1 MVYFFFFKQKTAYE
15 MRISDWSS
23 DVCSSDLVVPLAAE
37 GSGRVDSV
45 DIHDGQVV
53 EKGQLLFTIDKVRLR
68 NALAQAEAAV
78 ATARATLRSA
88 EREARRY
95 AALQGV
101 VSDQDRDTRRAA
113 AEEARARL
121 SQAIADRDLSQTQID
136 PAEAAP
142 PST

>member
-1 MVYFFFFKQKTAYE
+1 

-23 DVCSSDLVVPLAAE
+23 DVCSSDLVA
-37 GSGRVDSV
+37 
-45 DIHDGQVV
+45 IHDGQVV

-78 ATARATLRSA
+78 ATARATMRSG

-101 VSDQDRDTRRAA
+101 VSDQDQDPRRAG
-113 AEEARARL
+113 AEEASARLTPAIAERERTSDNNESADDGARAR
-121 SQAIADRDLSQTQID
+121 A
-136 PAEAAP
+136 
-142 PST
+142 

>member
-1 MVYFFFFKQKTAYE
+1 

-23 DVCSSDLVVPLAAE
+23 DVCSSDLVA
-37 GSGRVDSV
+37 
-45 DIHDGQVV
+45 IHDGQVV

-121 SQAIADRDLSQTQID
+121 SQAIADRDLARIN
-136 PAEAAP
+136 PERAEVRSRSEERRVGKECV
-142 PST
+142 STCRSRWSADH